1 MSVLL
6 KIKEFFKKQEKP
18 KEIKEITLDKII
30 NFVEENKKNEI
41 KEVEKRL
48 KREYNEIISSFSGLE
63 KLINDFKNVKE
74 FDIISKGSVVAKNN
88 FCDRILG
95 ILSNLERS
103 DNYNKFIVSCH
114 KILDELNSISPKQA
128 MHIDFFF
135 RDNMKKITEKIKQ
148 IKQSVNDFS
157 EFLDQNILMQ
167 IEELKTK
174 IEKIKQNQVRI
185 NYIEKNVN
193 DIKNEISE
201 LEGEKHNMLKDIKII
216 DNIKLDKINS
226 ELENLMTTKKEIEQ
240 KIETMFGG
248 VKKSLKKFV
257 YLSNN
262 KKQNGLINQYLINA
276 SKTFLINDKEG
287 EIKKILDQIKSEN
300 KRFNIDQKRYEKICD
315 LLNNFPELEEL
326 RKKYYKINNDIRI
339 KKNIVEKEEEIIK
352 ESEAV
357 KNQINEIKNKESEL
371 KQMEDQLEENKNRL
385 IKENES
391 KINDMESIATYISGI
406 QVKII

>member
-48 KREYNEIISSFSGLE
+48 KKEYNEIISSFSGLE

-74 FDIISKGSVVAKNN
+74 LDIISKGSVVAKNN

-391 KINDMESIATYISGI
+391 KINDMESIAIYITGI

>member
-1 MSVLL
+1 MSILL
-6 KIKEFFKKQEKP
+6 KIKELLKKQEKP

-48 KREYNEIISSFSGLE
+48 KKEYNEIISSFSGLE

-193 DIKNEISE
+193 DIKNEING
-201 LEGEKHNMLKDIKII
+201 LEGKKHNMLKDIKII
-216 DNIKLDKINS
+216 DNIKLDKVNS

-262 KKQNGLINQYLINA
+262 KKQNGLINQYLTNA

-300 KRFNIDQKRYEKICD
+300 NRFNIDQKRYEKICD

-326 RKKYYKINNDIRI
+326 RKKYYKLNDDIKI

-357 KNQINEIKNKESEL
+357 KNQINEIKNKGSEL

-391 KINDMESIATYISGI
+391 KINDMESIAIYITGI

>member
-74 FDIISKGSVVAKNN
+74 LDIISKGSVVAKNN

-371 KQMEDQLEENKNRL
+371 KQMEDQLEENKSKL

>member
-1 MSVLL
+1 MSILL
-6 KIKEFFKKQEKP
+6 KIKELLKKQEKP

-48 KREYNEIISSFSGLE
+48 KKEYNEIISSFSGLE

-74 FDIISKGSVVAKNN
+74 LDIISKGSVVAKNN

-326 RKKYYKINNDIRI
+326 RKKYYKLNNDIRI

-357 KNQINEIKNKESEL
+357 KNQINEIKNKGSEL
-371 KQMEDQLEENKNRL
+371 KQMEDQLEENKSKL
-385 IKENES
+385 MKENES

>member
-1 MSVLL
+1 MSILL
-6 KIKEFFKKQEKP
+6 KIKELLKKQEKP

-48 KREYNEIISSFSGLE
+48 KKEYNEIISSFSGLE

-74 FDIISKGSVVAKNN
+74 LDIISKGSVVAKNN

-262 KKQNGLINQYLINA
+262 KKQNGLINQYLTNA

-300 KRFNIDQKRYEKICD
+300 NRFNIDQKRYEKICD

-326 RKKYYKINNDIRI
+326 RKKYYKLNDDIKI

-357 KNQINEIKNKESEL
+357 KNQINEIKNKGSEL
-371 KQMEDQLEENKNRL
+371 KQMEDQLEENKSKL

>member
-74 FDIISKGSVVAKNN
+74 LDIISKGSVVAKNN

-357 KNQINEIKNKESEL
+357 KNQINEIKNKGSEL

-391 KINDMESIATYISGI
+391 KINDMESIAIYITGI

>member
-1 MSVLL
+1 ML
-6 KIKEFFKKQEKP
+6 KKQEKP

-48 KREYNEIISSFSGLE
+48 KKEYNEIISSFSGLE

-74 FDIISKGSVVAKNN
+74 LDIISKGSVVAKNN

-300 KRFNIDQKRYEKICD
+300 NRFNIDQKRYEKICD

-357 KNQINEIKNKESEL
+357 KNQINEIKNKGSEL

-391 KINDMESIATYISGI
+391 KINDMESIAIYITGI